1 MIVYYFIA
9 VILSVI
15 NLAIVIYRDD
25 AKKTNSYLRI
35 LLTIACVANLGYL
48 VLGVSTT
55 LEEAI
60 LANKI
65 SYIGGCFMPPIMLEC
80 MCSLCNIKIRRWA
93 KCTSMLFSTLVYAM
107 VLSTGFSDFYY
118 QSVQL
123 ENVYDATTII
133 GEHGIG
139 YIFFYIIVYGYMV
152 SGIVITIIA
161 SIKKQVSRKN
171 LYLLIAMQV
180 ITSVLF
186 LVGRVVAPT
195 FELLPAVYVLNG
207 IILVI
212 LQSKLSKYNLND
224 SIYEAMNQA
233 NTTGY
238 VVIDSNKKFISCNHI
253 GKRCI
258 PRLSKCRVDTSIES
272 EKELKFLC
280 DWIDNFEENGE
291 LTFVPTLQYD
301 DYYYE
306 CSIKVL
312 MPGKKQSSYII
323 ELKDCTDKKKYY
335 DLLSNYNYELQRQ
348 VDRQIKQ
355 IGNIQQKIVIG
366 MANMVENRDNNTG
379 GHIKR
384 TSDVVAILVET
395 IKENS
400 LLELSEEFCEDLV
413 AAAPMHDLGKIAIE
427 DRILKKPGRFTD
439 EEFEIMKTHAEKSA
453 EIVEKILKD
462 VEEEHFVK
470 VAINVARYHHEK
482 WNGQGYPKGLVGE
495 QIPLEARIMA
505 IADVYDALVSKRC
518 YKEAMSFSK
527 AYEII
532 IESMGSHFDP
542 SLEPVFKL
550 SCNKLEAYY
559 SNTIA

>member
-1 MIVYYFIA
+1 MEYMIVYYFIA

-48 VLGVSTT
+48 ALGVSTT

-93 KCTSMLFSTLVYAM
+93 KCTSMLFSALVYAM
-107 VLSTGFSDFYY
+107 VLFTGFSDFYY

-139 YIFFYIIVYGYMV
+139 YIFFYIILYGYMV
-152 SGIVITIIA
+152 SGVVITIIA

-224 SIYEAMNQA
+224 SIYEAMNQV

-312 MPGKKQSSYII
+312 MPGKKQSSYI
-323 ELKDCTDKKKYY
+323 
-335 DLLSNYNYELQRQ
+335 
-348 VDRQIKQ
+348 
-355 IGNIQQKIVIG
+355 
-366 MANMVENRDNNTG
+366 
-379 GHIKR
+379 
-384 TSDVVAILVET
+384 
-395 IKENS
+395 
-400 LLELSEEFCEDLV
+400 LELSEEFCEDLV

-482 WNGQGYPKGLVGE
+482 WNGQGYP
-495 QIPLEARIMA
+495 
-505 IADVYDALVSKRC
+505 
-518 YKEAMSFSK
+518 
-527 AYEII
+527 
-532 IESMGSHFDP
+532 MGISW
-542 SLEPVFKL
+542 
-550 SCNKLEAYY
+550 
-559 SNTIA
+559 